1 VIHASEQDRPDVRLA
16 RERWRPDQAGLDPA
30 RLVFIDETWAITNMT
45 RRDGRCAKNQRL
57 IARAPHGHWMT
68 TTFIAALR
76 HDGLTAPLVIDGP
89 VDGELFLAYV
99 RPQLVPTLHRAGI
112 VVMDNL
118 SSHKVAGVRDAIE
131 AAGATLVYLPAYSP
145 DLNPIEQVFSKV
157 KLALRKSEEPTRP
170 GLWNRLGQIVDLFKP
185 DECQRY
191 LPHCGYDAARS
202 RKTL

>member
-1 VIHASEQDRPDVRLA
+1 MIHASEQDRPDVRLA
-16 RERWRPDQAGLDPA
+16 RERWRAGQVALDPA
-30 RLVFIDETWAITNMT
+30 RLVFIDETWAKTNMT
-45 RRDGRCAKNQRL
+45 RRYGRCARNRRL
-57 IARAPHGHWMT
+57 IAKVPHGHWMT

-89 VDGELFLAYV
+89 VDGDLFLAYV
-99 RPQLVPTLHRAGI
+99 RQQLVLTLRPDDI

-118 SSHKVAGVRDAIE
+118 SSHKVTGVKDAIE

-157 KLALRKSEEPTRP
+157 KSVLRKSEERTRP
-170 GLWNRLGQIVDLFKP
+170 GLWDRLGQIVDLFKP

-191 LPHCGYDAARS
+191 FRHCGY
-202 RKTL
+202 TP